1 MLVDG
6 HVGVPIHE
14 IKDDSIMIRYN
25 VQCFNGHVGLA
36 PINSEIEKKC
46 KERIDQGFLDALI
59 LHVDECPDCI
69 EERKLR
75 KNSSYDYDYDCSDW

>member
-1 MLVDG
+1 VLVDG

-36 PINSEIEKKC
+36 PINSE
-46 KERIDQGFLDALI
+46 
-59 LHVDECPDCI
+59 VD
-69 EERKLR
+69 K
-75 KNSSYDYDYDCSDW
+75 